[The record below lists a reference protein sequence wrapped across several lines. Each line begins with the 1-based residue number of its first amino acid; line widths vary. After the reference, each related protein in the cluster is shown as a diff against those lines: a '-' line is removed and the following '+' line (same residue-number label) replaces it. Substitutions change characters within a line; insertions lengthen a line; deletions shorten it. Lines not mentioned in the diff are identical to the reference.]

1 MTKIIHY
8 VSQFS
13 GDVKS
18 YLLRLRSKDAL
29 LSNLE
34 KPKVNKESMFEQI
47 DTSSGLKN
55 ED

>member
-1 MTKIIHY
+1 
-8 VSQFS
+8 
-13 GDVKS
+13 VKS

>member
-1 MTKIIHY
+1 VTKRDIYAEDILMTKIIHY

-29 LSNLE
+29 ISNLE
-34 KPKVNKESMFEQI
+34 KPKVNKESMFE
-47 DTSSGLKN
+47 
-55 ED
+55 